1 MYAFISVKT
10 EVYFRRLQ
18 VFNNA
23 TFMLWTWMIIFN
35 HAAYLAQV
43 CYYIGLIAI
52 INKLLQV
59 IFEIV
64 TLIFTVKPDGS
75 YLF

>member
-1 MYAFISVKT
+1 
-10 EVYFRRLQ
+10 
-18 VFNNA
+18 
-23 TFMLWTWMIIFN
+23 MIIFN

-64 TLIFTVKPDGS
+64 TLIFTVKLDGS
-75 YLF
+75 YLFWIKRYINNFDLTF